1 MIAICPRSGCFYP
14 FRLGITCSWCDELVD
29 IIDPFLSGLKI
40 VEANTGL
47 GLLLGAV
54 VFFKLTEFTQSP
66 FNVGPYWDFNYY

>member
-1 MIAICPRSGCFYP
+1 
-14 FRLGITCSWCDELVD
+14 LVD

-66 FNVGPYWDFNYY
+66 FNVGPY